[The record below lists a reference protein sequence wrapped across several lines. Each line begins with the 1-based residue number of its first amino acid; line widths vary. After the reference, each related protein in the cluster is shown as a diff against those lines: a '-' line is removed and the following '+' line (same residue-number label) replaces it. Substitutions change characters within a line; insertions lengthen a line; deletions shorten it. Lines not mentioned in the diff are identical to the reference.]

1 MSNLLFNNALKRVS
15 QKTPPIW
22 FMRQAGRYHSHYQN
36 LKKDHSFEDLCKN
49 PELAA
54 RTALGPIEDFDFDV
68 SILFSDILFPLEA
81 LGMSLKYNPGPVFGK
96 FIDHSNFNELKEV
109 EEAILD
115 LNFQSEALKIT
126 RDILPKNKSLIG
138 FVGGP
143 WTVASYG
150 TGMNKGISFE
160 GNFRNNFIHK
170 LLTKKIIPLLKRNIQ
185 LQISSGAEI
194 VMIFDTDAA
203 RIGNSKDFYAYSDL
217 IYNDLIK
224 PFDGRVGFFAKHPFE
239 YNFFIET
246 INSNEDKTLSG
257 IGFDH
262 TFEISHWLRKT
273 KRGFVQGN
281 FNQEILTKSLDEVKR
296 ELDKY
301 IEPILNLNL
310 SERAGWVCGL
320 GHGIL
325 KTTPEENVSY
335 FIKTIRENFK

>member
-96 FIDHSNFNELKEV
+96 FIDHLNFNELKEV
-109 EEAILD
+109 EDAILD

-150 TGMNKGISFE
+150 TGMNKGISYE
-160 GNFRNNFIHK
+160 GNF
-170 LLTKKIIPLLKRNIQ
+170 
-185 LQISSGAEI
+185 
-194 VMIFDTDAA
+194 
-203 RIGNSKDFYAYSDL
+203 Y
-217 IYNDLIK
+217 
-224 PFDGRVGFFAKHPFE
+224 
-239 YNFFIET
+239 
-246 INSNEDKTLSG
+246 
-257 IGFDH
+257 
-262 TFEISHWLRKT
+262 
-273 KRGFVQGN
+273 
-281 FNQEILTKSLDEVKR
+281 
-296 ELDKY
+296 
-301 IEPILNLNL
+301 
-310 SERAGWVCGL
+310 
-320 GHGIL
+320 
-325 KTTPEENVSY
+325 
-335 FIKTIRENFK
+335 